1 METPKE
7 LNSRTMAKY
16 GLLVDYQWCT
26 GCHSCEIACQM
37 EHKMP
42 VGKSGI
48 LVHDMG
54 HWPSRRAA
62 TSGSSATWPPRR
74 RCATAARSAARSA
87 RSRPACSTARRSA
100 WTSARSTRWPRRP
113 RATRTTRCSRSAPS
127 FRDVCRA
134 SPPPQ
139 KGAPADHPCKGR
151 AAN

>member
-16 GLLVDYQWCT
+16 GLLIDYQWCT

-54 HWPSRRAA
+54 HWPIEEGGDEWQLGYLAAPTTMCDGCEERRALGKVPTCVQHCQA
-62 TSGSSATWPPRR
+62 QCMDVGPIDEMAEK
-74 RCATAARSAARSA
+74 AKGHKDYARF
-87 RSRPACSTARRSA
+87 TL
-100 WTSARSTRWPRRP
+100 
-113 RATRTTRCSRSAPS
+113 
-127 FRDVCRA
+127 
-134 SPPPQ
+134 
-139 KGAPADHPCKGR
+139 GA
-151 AAN
+151 

>member
-16 GLLVDYQWCT
+16 GLLIDYQWCT

-54 HWPSRRAA
+54 HWPIEEGGDEWQLGYLAAPTTMCDGCEERRALGKVPTCVQHCQA
-62 TSGSSATWPPRR
+62 KCMEYGTIEELAAKMGPKKVL
-74 RCATAARSAARSA
+74 CAL
-87 RSRPACSTARRSA
+87 
-100 WTSARSTRWPRRP
+100 
-113 RATRTTRCSRSAPS
+113 
-127 FRDVCRA
+127 
-134 SPPPQ
+134 
-139 KGAPADHPCKGR
+139 
-151 AAN
+151 

>member
-16 GLLVDYQWCT
+16 GLLIDYQWCT

-54 HWPSRRAA
+54 HWPIEEGGDEWQLGYLAAPTTMCDGCEERRALGKVPTCVQHCQA
-62 TSGSSATWPPRR
+62 WCMYYGEVEEL
-74 RCATAARSAARSA
+74 ARKMDGK
-87 RSRPACSTARRSA
+87 
-100 WTSARSTRWPRRP
+100 TRW
-113 RATRTTRCSRSAPS
+113 ALM
-127 FRDVCRA
+127 V
-134 SPPPQ
+134 PQ
-139 KGAPADHPCKGR
+139 MV
-151 AAN
+151 